1 MLKSE
6 WIILPLSTE
15 PVISSKKATGLFRVI
30 CPHSKSMLAGSNHL
44 LALQM
49 PPSKRIFTL
58 ISLGTKRSLTD
69 LLTCSSLF
77 LIFFF
82 FFFLIV
88 GGFFFQ
94 SLHISQLPLLS
105 TMTEEILT
113 LILVNVILETSV
125 LSGGSY
131 FMGLWTS
138 NYSYLGMKIPIVIN
152 MCILMRNKRFGFT

>member
-1 MLKSE
+1 M
-6 WIILPLSTE
+6 
-15 PVISSKKATGLFRVI
+15 
-30 CPHSKSMLAGSNHL
+30 
-44 LALQM
+44 
-49 PPSKRIFTL
+49 
-58 ISLGTKRSLTD
+58 
-69 LLTCSSLF
+69 
-77 LIFFF
+77 
-82 FFFLIV
+82 